1 MSRPSGRGLGRGLEA
16 LIEMPEGGAAVP
28 QMIALD
34 EIQPSGEQVRV
45 RFESDALRELA
56 DSIRVHGLLQPVL
69 VRRRERGY
77 ELIAGERRWRAARMA
92 GLARIPAIVRGSDPE
107 DAREGSDERQA
118 LILGL
123 IENLQRADLD
133 PIEQARGIR
142 RLIDRFGLTHD
153 EAARRLG
160 KHRVAVTQA
169 LSLLTAAPAV
179 VSATSNGA
187 ISAGHARVL
196 ATLDDHA
203 AQEHGLK
210 VILGRRLSVR
220 QTEVWARGMKQTR
233 PRRRRDLSTSSE
245 LAELQRRLE
254 ARLGLVV
261 AAHGGAEQGRLV
273 LEWTTP
279 AEFEELRRALL

>member
-45 RFESDALRELA
+45 RFESDSLRELA

-92 GLARIPAIVRGSDPE
+92 GLARIPAIVRGSDPG
-107 DAREGSDERQA
+107 DAEEGSAERQA
-118 LILGL
+118 LVLGL

-203 AQEHGLK
+203 AQEQGLK

-220 QTEVWARGMKQTR
+220 QTEGWARGMKQAQ
-233 PRRRRDLSTSSE
+233 PRRKRDLSTSSE

-254 ARLGLVV
+254 ARLGLAV
-261 AAHGGAEQGRLV
+261 AARGGAERGRLV

-279 AEFEELRRALL
+279 AEFEELRRSLV